1 MKMSLKKFEIAGIEL
16 KDRYVQAP
24 LAGFSTITMRNF
36 AHRYGASLCYTEMIS
51 ANALFY
57 GSKDTL
63 EMLDDTRGDEGP
75 LALQLFGYE
84 IDHIE
89 RAIEI
94 VEEKAE
100 YTFLDFNLGCP
111 VPKVM
116 RQNAGSHLL
125 TDLSY
130 LYELMSAI
138 VKKSSHPVVAKT
150 RLGFSNP
157 EDITEIVKVL
167 ESAGVNAIAIHGR
180 TRSEYYSGHAHYD
193 LIAKAKSIATVPI
206 IANGDIGS
214 DNAQEVFETTNAD
227 ALMIGR
233 KAVGNPLIFQ
243 DLVDLEEG
251 RTPRQRTYLDNLK
264 ILKEYIEYAYEF
276 ENDPHRIS
284 LALRSI
290 APAFLTGLPSI
301 KKMRTMMVKCKSKED
316 YLNAIDMALNGD
328 VQ

>member
-1 MKMSLKKFEIAGIEL
+1 MALKTFNIAGIEL
-16 KDRYVQAP
+16 EDRYVQAP

-51 ANALFY
+51 ANALY
-57 GSKDTL
+57 YNSKDTL
-63 EMLDDTRGDEGP
+63 EMLEDTKRDEGK

-84 IDHIE
+84 IDHIKK
-89 RAIEI
+89 AIEI
-94 VEEKAE
+94 VEEKAD

-125 TDLSY
+125 TDIPY
-130 LYELMSAI
+130 LYKLMREI

-157 EDITEIVKVL
+157 EDIIEIVKAL
-167 ESAGVNAIAIHGR
+167 ESAGVKAIAIHGR
-180 TRSEYYSGHAHYD
+180 TRSEYYTGKSHYD
-193 LIAKAKSIATVPI
+193 YIAKAKSIANVPI
-206 IANGDIGS
+206 IANGDIVI
-214 DNAQEVFETTNAD
+214 DNAKEVFDITNAD

-233 KAVGNPLIFQ
+233 NAVGNPLIFK
-243 DLVDLEEG
+243 DLIDIEEG
-251 RTPRQRTYLDNLK
+251 KTPQKRTYIENLA

-290 APAFLTGLPSI
+290 APAFLNGLPSI
-301 KKMRTMMVKCKSKED
+301 KKVRTMMVKCNSKED
-316 YLNAIDMALNGD
+316 YLNVIDLALKGII
-328 VQ
+328 

>member
-1 MKMSLKKFEIAGIEL
+1 MALKTFNIAGIEL

-36 AHRYGASLCYTEMIS
+36 AHRYGAGLSYTEMIS

-57 GSKDTL
+57 GSQDTF
-63 EMLDDTRGDEGP
+63 EMLHDTQRDEGP

-89 RAIEI
+89 KAIEI
-94 VEEKAE
+94 VEKEAK

-116 RQNAGSHLL
+116 KQNAGSHLL

-130 LYELMSAI
+130 LYKLMSAI
-138 VKKSSHPVVAKT
+138 VKKSNHPVVAKT

-157 EDITEIVKVL
+157 EDITKIVKVL
-167 ESAGVNAIAIHGR
+167 EDAGVKAIAIHGR
-180 TRSEYYSGHAHYD
+180 TRSQFYTGHADYNY
-193 LIAKAKSIATVPI
+193 IAKAKSIANVPI
-206 IANGDIGS
+206 IANGDI
-214 DNAQEVFETTNAD
+214 DEKNAKDVFDLTKAD

-233 KAVGNPLIFQ
+233 AAVGNPLIFK

-251 RTPRQRTYLDNLK
+251 NPLTIRTYKDNLE
-264 ILKEYIEYAYEF
+264 ILKEYIDYSYGF
-276 ENDPHRIS
+276 ERDAHKVS
-284 LALRSI
+284 LALRTI

-301 KKMRTMMVKCKSKED
+301 KKIRTLMVHCNSKEE
-316 YLNAIDMALNGD
+316 YIELIDKALNGEIE
-328 VQ
+328 